1 MPDVKDLDLM
11 VCEEEVAINP
21 AALAAIEE
29 GLRDLEAGRTHS
41 TEEVRKLV
49 RQWSTGTPARRER

>member
-11 VCEEEVAINP
+11 VCEEEVAIDP
-21 AALAAIEE
+21 EALAAIEE

-41 TEEVRKLV
+41 AGEVRKLV
-49 RQWSTGTPARRER
+49 RQWSTGSPTRRER